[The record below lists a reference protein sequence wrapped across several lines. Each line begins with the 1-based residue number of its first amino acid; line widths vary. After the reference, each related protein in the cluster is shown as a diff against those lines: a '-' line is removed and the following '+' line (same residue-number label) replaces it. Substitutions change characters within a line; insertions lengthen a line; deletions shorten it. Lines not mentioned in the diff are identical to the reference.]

1 MFTNK
6 IFLYSGSGRPNN
18 CYFLARELNPRA
30 IILRSA
36 TADEVDLDCGSP
48 WGRTFLQHHQNNYNG
63 MRLLQKHLNE
73 STKTKSY

>member
-36 TADEVDLDCGSP
+36 TADEVDLGLWVPVGPNIS
-48 WGRTFLQHHQNNYNG
+48 
-63 MRLLQKHLNE
+63 
-73 STKTKSY
+73 STSSE